1 MRIFP
6 IIPISLMVII
16 CVILSF
22 FVFYNSKNRL
32 NDFIIIILLFVIN
45 LRIMIPTD
53 NMVGISSN
61 LDVLFVIDNTIS
73 MNALDYNGNSKRLD
87 GVKNDCKNI
96 INSLYGSNFS
106 VITFD
111 NKSRIVIPFTRDIN
125 MVIESIDMIEP
136 IEVLYAKGT
145 SLELPKNDI
154 VKLLNY
160 SDEERLKIIFFISD
174 GEITNNSNL
183 GSYKEISKF
192 VDNGAV
198 LGYGTTNGGYM
209 MTKDRYTSEYKYIMD
224 TSDFKYEK
232 AISKMDEKN
241 LKKIADDIEIEY
253 INMASYNK
261 INQKLNDINKMSI
274 FELNSFNKDSYED
287 IYYYFVIPLL
297 FLLVKD
303 FKRYKRINI
312 WKDY

>member
-1 MRIFP
+1 MRTFP

-87 GVKNDCKNI
+87 GAKNDCKNI

-111 NKSRIVIPFTRDIN
+111 NKSKIVIPFTRDIN
-125 MVIESIDMIEP
+125 MVTESIDMIEP
-136 IEVLYAKGT
+136 IDELYAKGT

-183 GSYKEISKF
+183 DSYKEISKF

-209 MTKDRYTSEYKYIMD
+209 MTKDRYTGEYKYIMD

-253 INMASYNK
+253 INMDSYNK
-261 INQKLNDINKMSI
+261 INQKLKDINKMSI
-274 FELNSFNKDSYED
+274 SKINSFDKDSYED

-312 WKDY
+312 